1 MNARSAGAL
10 IGAAAVALALPSAAS
25 AATKTVQ
32 VGPFGKA
39 QAAFQAATGDANQFF
54 RKTVTIHKGD
64 KVKWVVNGFHT
75 ITFAPKGEE
84 PGLVVPDP
92 ATPIAGVNDA
102 AGNPFWFNGNPT
114 LGFNPL
120 VALKQGGRKYSPT
133 ELLNSGLPL
142 AAGPPPPYTLRFKK
156 KGTFN
161 YFCVVHPGMAARVHV
176 VGASAKVPSAAK
188 DKKAARREQKATLQK
203 VQRLT
208 TGLGT
213 EDLQLT
219 IQAGND
225 KVAGATV
232 FKYFPSNPTF
242 KVGDTVTLQMAPS
255 STEVHTFT
263 FGPSNGQ
270 DQYNDQLAASLIGQ
284 SIDPR
289 GGYPSEQPGPILP
302 SVTTGMHGNGF
313 YNSGF
318 LDNAEASPL
327 PSSTKVTFGEAG
339 TYHLLCLIHPFMT
352 STVTV
357 TP

>member
-1 MNARSAGAL
+1 MNARFAGPL
-10 IGAAAVALALPSAAS
+10 VGAAALALALPAASS

-32 VGPFGKA
+32 VGPFGSA
-39 QAAFQAATGDANQFF
+39 QAGFQGALADANQFF
-54 RKTVTIHKGD
+54 RKTITIHKGD
-64 KVKWVVNGFHT
+64 KVTWKNNGFHT
-75 ITFAPKGEE
+75 VTFAPKGEE

-92 ATPIAGVNDA
+92 TTPIAGPNDA
-102 AGNPFWFNGNPT
+102 AGNPFWFNGLPT

-120 VALKQGGRKYSPT
+120 AAFKQGGSKYSST
-133 ELLNSGLPL
+133 KLLNSGLPL
-142 AAGPPPPYTLRFKK
+142 AEGPPPPYTLRFNK

-161 YFCVVHPGMAARVHV
+161 YFCIVHPGMAAKVHV
-176 VGASAKVPSAAK
+176 VGANATIPSAAQ
-188 DKKAARREQKATLQK
+188 DKKAAKREQKATLQR

-213 EDLQLT
+213 EDLQMT

-225 KVAGATV
+225 KISGATV
-232 FKYFPSNPTF
+232 FKFFPQNPTF

-263 FGPSNGQ
+263 FGPSNGK
-270 DQYNDQLAASLIGQ
+270 DQYNDVLAEQLIGQ

-289 GGYPSEQPGPILP
+289 GGYPSEPPPAGVP
-302 SVTTGMHGNGF
+302 SVTTSMHGNGF